1 MNKVVLVGCGNVGM
15 AYAYALVNQKVY
27 VDELVLIDVNKD
39 KCEGEAM
46 DLNHCMAYSPS
57 RIKVRVG
64 DYPDCRDAKIVVI
77 AAGANQAPGETR
89 MDLIDKNSKI
99 FFSIINPIMASG
111 FDGIIVVATNP
122 LDVMTYLTLKYS
134 RLPVNKVIGSGTTL
148 DTSRLRYILSEK
160 TGVNPKNIE
169 AYVIGEHGDSEFIP
183 WSNVNIA
190 YKKIT
195 DILRKD
201 ELEDIENEVRTS
213 AYTIIDKKGATAYGI
228 GMCLVMITSAILE
241 NKNMVLPVS
250 SWDEEN
256 KVCISTPA
264 IVGKDGVKE
273 KIFIPLN
280 EEETI
285 KIINSI
291 KVIKRAIERDEIIE
305 KKEPYGS
312 FFNLYHF

>member
-64 DYPDCRDAKIVVI
+64 DYSDCSDAKIVVI
-77 AAGANQAPGETR
+77 AAGANQAPGESR

-111 FDGIIVVATNP
+111 FDGIIIVATNP
-122 LDVMTYLTLKYS
+122 LDVMTYQALKYS

-148 DTSRLRYILSEK
+148 DTSRLRYILSER

-201 ELEDIENEVRTS
+201 ELAEIEEEVRTS
-213 AYTIIDKKGATAYGI
+213 AYTIINKKGATAYGI

-291 KVIKRAIERDEIIE
+291 KVIKRAIERDEII
-305 KKEPYGS
+305 
-312 FFNLYHF
+312 

>member
-27 VDELVLIDVNKD
+27 VDELVLIDINKD

-57 RIKVRVG
+57 KIKVRVG
-64 DYPDCRDAKIVVI
+64 DYVDCKDAKIVVI
-77 AAGANQAPGETR
+77 AAGANQAPGESR
-89 MDLIDKNSKI
+89 MDLIGKNSKI
-99 FFSIINPIMASG
+99 FESIINPIMESG

-122 LDVMTYLTLKYS
+122 LDVMTYQALKYS
-134 RLPVNKVIGSGTTL
+134 KLPKKKVIGSGTTL
-148 DTSRLRYILSEK
+148 DTSRLRFILSER

-190 YKKIT
+190 YKKVS
-195 DILRKD
+195 DILEKS
-201 ELEDIENEVRTS
+201 ELDKIEEEVRMS
-213 AYTIIDKKGATAYGI
+213 AYEIINKKGATAYGI

-241 NKNMVLPVS
+241 DQNIVLPVS
-250 SWDEEN
+250 SWDDEN
-256 KVCISTPA
+256 ELCVSTPA
-264 IVGKDGVKE
+264 IIGKGGVKE

-280 EEETI
+280 DEEKDKLI
-285 KIINSI
+285 NSMKII
-291 KVIKRAIERDEIIE
+291 KDAIGE
-305 KKEPYGS
+305 
-312 FFNLYHF
+312 

>member
-27 VDELVLIDVNKD
+27 VDELVLIDINKD
-39 KCEGEAM
+39 KCLGEAM

-57 RIKVRVG
+57 KINVRVG
-64 DYPDCRDAKIVVI
+64 EYSDCGDAKIVVI
-77 AAGANQAPGETR
+77 AAGAAQAPGESR
-89 MDLIDKNSKI
+89 MDLIGKNSKI
-99 FFSIINPIMASG
+99 FSSIINPIMESG
-111 FDGIIVVATNP
+111 FDGIFVVATNP

-134 RLPVNKVIGSGTTL
+134 KLPANRVIGSGTTL
-148 DTSRLRYILSEK
+148 DTSRLRYLLSEK

-190 YKKIT
+190 YKKVS
-195 DILRKD
+195 DIFTYEELRN
-201 ELEDIENEVRTS
+201 IEEEVRTS

-228 GMCLVMITSAILE
+228 GMCLVRITNAILE
-241 NKNMVLPVS
+241 DKNIVLPVS
-250 SWDEEN
+250 SWDREN
-256 KVCISTPA
+256 RVCISTPA

-280 EEETI
+280 EEETN

-291 KVIKRAIERDEIIE
+291 KTIKNAIEELEII
-305 KKEPYGS
+305 
-312 FFNLYHF
+312 